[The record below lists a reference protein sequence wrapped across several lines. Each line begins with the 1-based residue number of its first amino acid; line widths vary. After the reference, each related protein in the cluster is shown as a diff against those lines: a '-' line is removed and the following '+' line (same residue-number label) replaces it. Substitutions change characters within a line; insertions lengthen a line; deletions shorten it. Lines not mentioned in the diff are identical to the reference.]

1 MGLFA
6 GDGVGVEAPQFAQ
19 TSLKYL
25 HLDHPLRRACIR
37 SDFYMQQHLLFSQK
51 LDEPKLAGFEKVPLL
66 RWWLTTFSVV
76 IEFIN
81 KMQGRENYLQS

>member
-37 SDFYMQQHLLFSQK
+37 SDFNAVASPLFFQK
-51 LDEPKLAGFEKVPLL
+51 LDELNLVGFEKVPL
-66 RWWLTTFSVV
+66 
-76 IEFIN
+76 
-81 KMQGRENYLQS
+81 

>member
-1 MGLFA
+1 MAIFCFQDSLLDDGQIASATFLLLIAGVA

-37 SDFYMQQHLLFSQK
+37 YNWK
-51 LDEPKLAGFEKVPLL
+51 E
-66 RWWLTTFSVV
+66 
-76 IEFIN
+76 
-81 KMQGRENYLQS
+81 